1 MDSTLRQC
9 YNFVEYVIMEVFVLK
24 KRVLDYKWI
33 VAALTF
39 LVMFVGLGFCSSA
52 KNAYFQPVA
61 EALGFSR
68 GAFGLSDTFRYATTA
83 LTTMFFH
90 RLVER
95 FGTKKLLCAGLV
107 FYAMSMLVN
116 AVSNTLIGFYIG
128 GIFLGLGVAFAAS
141 TMASVIIN
149 KWFVKNK
156 GTVLGI
162 VLAAN
167 AAGSAVAIM
176 LLEPLIY
183 SDGLGYKNAYF
194 ITAIAVAIVLV
205 IIAIFYKDKK
215 EDIVSADSKE
225 DKKERK
231 ETEWEGFEY
240 ASLAKKPAY
249 YIVIISLAAYAL
261 MSVSPI
267 STPHYKDIGF
277 TGEFIAL
284 SLSIGSIGLA
294 ASKILVGIIYDRWG
308 LKIAVNLCL
317 FTALAAK
324 LILFILTA
332 EMKALAITY
341 TVLIS
346 VATPLETVMIS
357 IIVLDLFGKKSFN
370 KALAITTSLFTIGHA
385 LNAPLLNLPYD
396 FMGNYNISFV
406 ASTAASVIIIFALN
420 LSIISLK
427 RDAKKETIMR

>member
-1 MDSTLRQC
+1 
-9 YNFVEYVIMEVFVLK
+9 MEVFALK
-24 KRVLDYKWI
+24 TVSEKKGILDYKWV

-83 LTTMFFH
+83 ITTMFFH
-90 RLVER
+90 KLVDR
-95 FGTKKLLCAGLV
+95 FGTKKLMCAGLL
-107 FYAMSMLVN
+107 FYVMSMLMN
-116 AVSNTLIGFYIG
+116 AVSNTLVGFYIG

-167 AAGSAVAIM
+167 AAGSAVAIL

-194 ITAIAVAIVLV
+194 ITAVVVAVVFV

-215 EDIVSADSKE
+215 DDTIAEE
-225 DKKERK
+225 PMEEKKQQTK
-231 ETEWEGFEY
+231 VEWEGFEY
-240 ASLAKKPAY
+240 DSLAKKPCY
-249 YIVIISLAAYAL
+249 YIVIISLAVYAL
-261 MSVSPI
+261 MSASPI

-277 TGEFIAL
+277 DGEFIAL
-284 SLSIGSIGLA
+284 ILSIGSVGLA
-294 ASKILVGIIYDRWG
+294 AAKIFIGILYDRFG
-308 LKIAVNLCL
+308 IKLTVNICL
-317 FTALAAK
+317 FTALASK
-324 LILFILTA
+324 ILLFIITA
-332 EMKALAITY
+332 EMKGIAILGA
-341 TVLIS
+341 VLSAI
-346 VATPLETVMIS
+346 ATPLETVMIS

-370 KALAITTSLFTIGHA
+370 KTLAITTSLFTVGHA

-396 FMGNYNISFV
+396 FMGNYTISFITTIV
-406 ASTAASVIIIFALN
+406 ASVIVIFTLN
-420 LSIISLK
+420 FAMFSLK
-427 RDAKKETIMR
+427 RDAKKETLMR

>member
-1 MDSTLRQC
+1 M
-9 YNFVEYVIMEVFVLK
+9 FVLEK
-24 KRVLDYKWI
+24 KVLDYKWV
-33 VAALTF
+33 VAVLTF

-83 LTTMFFH
+83 ITTMFFH

-95 FGTKKLLCAGLV
+95 FGTKKLMCAGLV

-116 AVSNTLIGFYIG
+116 SVSNTLIGFYVG

-149 KWFVKNK
+149 KWFTKNK
-156 GTVLGI
+156 GTVLGV

-167 AAGSAVAIM
+167 AAGSAVAIL

-194 ITAIAVAIVLV
+194 ITAVAVLIVFAIFAV
-205 IIAIFYKDKK
+205 FYKDKK
-215 EDIVSADSKE
+215 VDGTSENTKS
-225 DKKERK
+225 DKKDRVK
-231 ETEWEGFEY
+231 TDWEGFEY
-240 ASLAKKPAY
+240 EELAKKPAY
-249 YIVIISLAAYAL
+249 YAVIISLAVYAL
-261 MSVSPI
+261 MSVSPVA
-267 STPHYKDIGF
+267 TPHFKDIGF
-277 TGEFIAL
+277 SGEFIAL
-284 SLSIGSIGLA
+284 SLSIGMVGLA

-308 LKIAVNLCL
+308 VKIAVNICL
-317 FTALAAK
+317 FMALAAK
-324 LILFILTA
+324 LILFFLTA
-332 EMKALAITY
+332 ETGALAITY

-346 VATPLETVMIS
+346 IATPLETVMIS
-357 IIVLDLFGKKSFN
+357 IIVLELFGKKSFN
-370 KALAITTSLFTIGHA
+370 KALAITTSLFTVGHA

-396 FMGNYNISFV
+396 FMNNYNISFI
-406 ASTAASVIIIFALN
+406 ASTVASVIIIFVMN
-420 LSIISLK
+420 FSMHSLK
-427 RDAKKETIMR
+427 KDAKKDFLRGEENV

>member
-1 MDSTLRQC
+1 MKVSQR
-9 YNFVEYVIMEVFVLK
+9 NK
-24 KRVLDYKWI
+24 LDYKWI
-33 VAALTF
+33 VAVLCF

-83 LTTMFFH
+83 ITTMFFH
-90 RLVER
+90 RLVNR
-95 FGTKKLLCAGLV
+95 FGTKKLMCAGLV
-107 FYAMSMLVN
+107 FYAMSMLIN
-116 AVSNTLIGFYIG
+116 SVSNTLVGFYIG

-149 KWFVKNK
+149 KWFDKNK

-162 VLAAN
+162 ILAAN
-167 AAGSAVAIM
+167 AAGSAVAILM
-176 LLEPLIY
+176 LEPLIY

-194 ITAIAVAIVLV
+194 ITAVAVVIVLA
-205 IIAIFYKDKK
+205 IMLIFYKDK
-215 EDIVSADSKE
+215 EGDVVSGSPKQEEKQKDA
-225 DKKERK
+225 
-231 ETEWEGFEY
+231 EWEGFEY
-240 ASLAKKPAY
+240 EVLSRKPAY
-249 YIVIISLAAYAL
+249 YIVIISLALYAL

-294 ASKILVGIIYDRWG
+294 VSKIVVGIIYDRFG
-308 LKIAVNLCL
+308 IKPAVNLCL

-324 LILFILTA
+324 LILFLITPEL
-332 EMKALAITY
+332 KALAICY

-346 VATPLETVMIS
+346 IATPLETVMIS

-370 KALAITTSLFTIGHA
+370 QALAITTSLFTIGHA

-396 FMGNYNISFV
+396 FMGNYTISFV
-406 ASTAASVIIIFALN
+406 VSTVASVVIIFALN

-427 RDAKKETIMR
+427 RDAKKETSMR